1 VDRFFLRLRKR
12 STKSH
17 NEALAFIHEVPK
29 VLGHFGNGV
38 KSVKTNSRAQH
49 VMLIVLLVLVTSS
62 ACNRGPASSTAA
74 TQPSPTPAALKPI
87 EVPSPIIGKPYPGKG
102 VVKLINKQ
110 EGWIEIDHEE
120 IEGLMPAMVMEWF
133 VEKKSL
139 LNKVKVGDKV
149 KFTVVETGKAEIITD
164 LERIE

>member
-1 VDRFFLRLRKR
+1 MMTTKR
-12 STKSH
+12 VR
-17 NEALAFIHEVPK
+17 N
-29 VLGHFGNGV
+29 VLWV
-38 KSVKTNSRAQH
+38 L
-49 VMLIVLLVLVTSS
+49 LIVLATSS

-102 VVKLINKQ
+102 VVKLINKK

-149 KFTVVETGKAEIITD
+149 KFTVVETGKAEIITE

>member
-1 VDRFFLRLRKR
+1 M
-12 STKSH
+12 
-17 NEALAFIHEVPK
+17 P
-29 VLGHFGNGV
+29 
-38 KSVKTNSRAQH
+38 NSREQSLGWILAT
-49 VMLIVLLVLVTSS
+49 LLVTST

-74 TQPSPTPAALKPI
+74 TQPSPTPAALRPI

-120 IEGLMPAMVMEWF
+120 IEGLMPAMIMEWF

-149 KFTVVETGKAEIITD
+149 KFTVVETGKAEIITE
-164 LERIE
+164 LEKIE